1 MIIFRDDN
9 VQVNYNWYFNRSTEY
24 NSYSYTYCVL
34 TMNQVLRSLHVR
46 IYLIFITMQSM
57 SRFYYYP
64 HFTEEKTKNR
74 EPR

>member
-1 MIIFRDDN
+1 MIIFRADN
-9 VQVNYNWYFNRSTEY
+9 VQVNYNWYYNRSTEY

-57 SRFYYYP
+57 GRLYYYP
-64 HFTEEKTKNR
+64 HFTEEKNQEQR
-74 EPR
+74 A

>member
-1 MIIFRDDN
+1 MCKLTIIGISII
-9 VQVNYNWYFNRSTEY
+9 VEVHMRSTEY

-57 SRFYYYP
+57 GRFYYYP